1 MSIDKEP
8 VGFKMH
14 FRVFD
19 CADESIRNE
28 PFDYRLMHAERL
40 LKEYQTEL
48 TLPKFAATSIIEHKL
63 VYTLEDLLAYESL
76 CLAAGYEGIML
87 RDPKGRYKH
96 GRATV
101 NEGLIYKLKR
111 FQDAEAVVTGL
122 EEAQRNENVLETDAQ
137 GYAKRSTA
145 KAGLIGSDTLGRL
158 IVDYDGQE
166 LKLSPGALK
175 HDERQRIWDNPNEYL
190 GKIAKFRFFAHGV
203 KDKPRFPRF
212 VGWRSKTDM

>member
-1 MSIDKEP
+1 
-8 VGFKMH
+8 
-14 FRVFD
+14 
-19 CADESIRNE
+19 
-28 PFDYRLMHAERL
+28 
-40 LKEYQTEL
+40 
-48 TLPKFAATSIIEHKL
+48 
-63 VYTLEDLLAYESL
+63 
-76 CLAAGYEGIML
+76 ML